1 MGTTS
6 ERYGVVTGPDDAG
19 AVQDLLN
26 TFANGRSGKPDLLAT
41 AHSAA
46 SWWAERGGAATGL
59 AVSPEGAPGDARE
72 DAPDEA
78 SGDALGDEPRE
89 GPGDARGDAL
99 GEASGDALG
108 HALGDPA
115 RLRELRDTLRAAL
128 TESAVAA
135 EEADSYPHGGP
146 AVGASADPA
155 PAPAGFPPATI
166 TLGLRP
172 DGTVAPTPAGTGW
185 DAALAEV
192 LLWVYRSQLEGTW
205 PRLKVCRNPECGV
218 AFYDRS
224 RNSSG
229 VWHDALVCGNVAN
242 LRASRARKRERAVVT
257 DSGRGN

>member
-6 ERYGVVTGPDDAG
+6 ERYGVVTGPNDAG

-41 AHSAA
+41 AYSAA
-46 SWWAERGGAATGL
+46 SWWAERGGATTVL
-59 AVSPEGAPGDARE
+59 AAPPEGASGDARE

-78 SGDALGDEPRE
+78 SGVAPAG
-89 GPGDARGDAL
+89 GPED
-99 GEASGDALG
+99 
-108 HALGDPA
+108 ALGDPA
-115 RLRELRDTLRAAL
+115 RLRELRDALRAAL
-128 TESAVAA
+128 TEGAVAA
-135 EEADSYPHGGP
+135 AESDDHASGGP
-146 AVGASADPA
+146 ASTPAVDASADPA
-155 PAPAGFPPATI
+155 PAPAGNPPATI

-242 LRASRARKRERAVVT
+242 LRASRARKRERAEGT
-257 DSGRGN
+257 ESGSGN

>member
-46 SWWAERGGAATGL
+46 SWWVERGGAATGL
-59 AVSPEGAPGDARE
+59 AVSPKGAPE
-72 DAPDEA
+72 
-78 SGDALGDEPRE
+78 
-89 GPGDARGDAL
+89 DARGDAL
-99 GEASGDALG
+99 GEASGDSLG

-115 RLRELRDTLRAAL
+115 RLRELRDALRAAL

-135 EEADSYPHGGP
+135 EEADSYPHGDP
-146 AVGASADPA
+146 VVGASADPA

-192 LLWVYRSQLEGTW
+192 LLRAYRSQLEGTW

-242 LRASRARKRERAVVT
+242 LRASRARKRERAEST
-257 DSGRGN
+257 ESGSGN